1 MGMWAWVQPVDRI
14 WKVVTDAE
22 KGILSV
28 YNEKSELI
36 QEKKGL
42 TREEVYFIEQNF
54 LGVVATRLSGND
66 TAMPAVR
73 RDIAKPEPEFN
84 YMYA

>member
-1 MGMWAWVQPVDRI
+1 MGIWAWVQPVVRI

-22 KGILSV
+22 KGMLCV

-36 QEKKGL
+36 QEDKGL
-42 TREEVYFIEQNF
+42 TREEVNFIEQNF
-54 LGVVATRLSGND
+54 LGIVATCLTSEE
-66 TAMPAVR
+66 TAPPPVV
-73 RDIAKPEPEFN
+73 DIAKPEQEFN